1 MIIKFLI
8 NRIINNYKINSIKLF
23 VLSVLSFLNKVLN
36 LKDTGE
42 ISFKY
47 FFIKEVKL

>member
-1 MIIKFLI
+1 MIIKYSI
-8 NRIINNYKINSIKLF
+8 NKIINNYKTNSIELIVF
-23 VLSVLSFLNKVLN
+23 FVLSFLNKVLN
-36 LKDTGE
+36 QMDTGK